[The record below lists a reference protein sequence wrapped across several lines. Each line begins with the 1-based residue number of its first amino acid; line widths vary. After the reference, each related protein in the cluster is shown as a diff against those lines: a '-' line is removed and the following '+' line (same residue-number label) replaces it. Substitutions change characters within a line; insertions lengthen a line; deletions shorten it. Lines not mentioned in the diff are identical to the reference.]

1 MSGKSIFLL
10 VALVTLSFA
19 AVALT
24 VTQPE
29 FDDLTSTRNYPTN
42 ADFDRSFSD
51 FLDATPFDS
60 ESAAAN
66 REKLRAVG
74 LKRINSLQLGEE

>member
-1 MSGKSIFLL
+1 MSAKLILCL
-10 VALVTLSFA
+10 VASVILSLS

-29 FDDLTSTRNYPTN
+29 FDTFASVRNYSTK
-42 ADFDRSFSD
+42 ADFDRAFAQ
-51 FLDATPFDS
+51 FVGTTPFDS
-60 ESAAAN
+60 ERIAAD

-74 LKRINSLQLGEE
+74 LTRINSSQLGEE